1 LDYFGVIFLAI
12 TDKQIRLSLIK
23 ERIGPKIPHIMALLV
38 NTNPAIR
45 FRVIFIKISFSSLS
59 VGFPFSLKSYRN

>member
-1 LDYFGVIFLAI
+1 LDYFGVIFPAI

-23 ERIGPKIPHIMALLV
+23 EKIGPKIPHIMALLV

-45 FRVIFIKISFSSLS
+45 FRVIFI
-59 VGFPFSLKSYRN
+59 